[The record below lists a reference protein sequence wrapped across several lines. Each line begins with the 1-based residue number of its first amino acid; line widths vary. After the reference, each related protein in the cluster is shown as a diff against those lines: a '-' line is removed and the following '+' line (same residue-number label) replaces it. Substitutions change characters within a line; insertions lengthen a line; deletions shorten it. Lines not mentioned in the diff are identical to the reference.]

1 MMITIVLNI
10 VVDAIINYIV
20 NLIDEQ
26 CTVYS
31 DLTGHT
37 APGELCVTAQKPD
50 IVIIDNHKK
59 AIYLYALT
67 CPAEKKY

>member
-26 CTVYS
+26 YTVYS

-50 IVIIDNHKK
+50 INLDINIHGEID
-59 AIYLYALT
+59 APLGLS
-67 CPAEKKY
+67 